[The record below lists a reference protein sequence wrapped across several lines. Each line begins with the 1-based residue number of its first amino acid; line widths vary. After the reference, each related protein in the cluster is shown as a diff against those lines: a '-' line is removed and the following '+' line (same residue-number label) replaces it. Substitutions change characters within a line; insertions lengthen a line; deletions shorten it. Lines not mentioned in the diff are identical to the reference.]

1 MGKSGMSEAEE
12 LRMRIK
18 RSIKRNDEWAET
30 EEGQEYDFRLNFANR
45 LAARMK
51 ARRMTQSDLC
61 AAIGMKQP
69 QLSRIMAGGEN
80 LTFGTVMRLARGLG
94 ASPYSLLQKHRK
106 RKTPDLAPAI

>member
-1 MGKSGMSEAEE
+1 MAKNTMSEEEE

-18 RSIKRNDEWAET
+18 RSIASNDEWANT

-45 LAARMK
+45 LAAQMK
-51 ARRMTQSDLC
+51 TKKMTQADLC

-69 QLSRIMAGGEN
+69 QLSKIMAGSEN

-94 ASPYSLLQKHRK
+94 VTPYALLQKHRG
-106 RKTPDLAPAI
+106 RKPRELAEA